1 MHQLVHNKSLLLVV
15 KNIVILDW
23 EILIGVIQE
32 LLNRVQA
39 LGAVVEVHLVV
50 AVVDHI
56 TVVEV
61 VHMAVEAVVVL
72 LADLA
77 ARQSDV
83 EEVKADQIIL
93 VQ

>member
-1 MHQLVHNKSLLLVV
+1 MV

-23 EILIGVIQE
+23 EILIGVIQG
-32 LLNRVQA
+32 LLNRDQA
-39 LGAVVEVHLVV
+39 LGVVEAHLVV

-56 TVVEV
+56 TVEVV

-77 ARQSDV
+77 ALQSDV